1 MTPIGFGM
9 VLAAALGGG
18 IGAAARLMTVG
29 WASRLFGFSFP
40 WGTLIVNVVG
50 SLLMG
55 LITGWLLARIEASSF
70 LRVFLTTGV
79 LGGFTT
85 FSAYSLDFALLWEDH
100 RHLAALLYASG
111 SVVLSFAAVFIGL
124 TLARLIFNS

>member
-1 MTPIGFGM
+1 MTPVSFGM
-9 VLAAALGGG
+9 VAAAALGGG

-29 WASRLFGFSFP
+29 LASRLFGFSFP

-55 LITGWLLARIEASSF
+55 LITGWLLARIETSAF
-70 LRVFLTTGV
+70 LRVFLTTGL

-85 FSAYSLDFALLWEDH
+85 FSAYSLDFAMLWQDQ
-100 RHLAALLYASG
+100 RHMAALLYAGG
-111 SVVLSFAAVFIGL
+111 SVVLSIAAVFAGL
-124 TLARLIFNS
+124 ALARVLFSS